1 MYRERISKNAVKC
14 AAAAAFSLFF
24 PLTALAADKDIVI
37 LTTNDVH
44 CGVDDN
50 IGYAGLKLYE
60 KEVEAETPYVL
71 LADAGDAIQ
80 GAPIGT
86 LSEGEYLVDIMDE
99 MGYDFA
105 IPGNHEFDYGM
116 DRFLELSKEL
126 DCGYTSCNF
135 VDLKTGETVFEPYRM
150 FTFDDTD
157 VALIG
162 VTTPETFTKSSPK
175 YFQDE
180 SGEYIYGFSED
191 DTGEALYEAVQ
202 SAADEARAEGAE
214 YVILVGHLGNAGITE
229 KWTSEAVIA
238 GTSSIDAM
246 IDGHSH
252 EQYAK
257 EFKNKEGKTV
267 PVLQAGTKLQAI
279 GQLTIG
285 TDGYI
290 STELID
296 NVTGDGVAES
306 TYIVKRGDSLCRIAD
321 RLFGS
326 QDFWSDI
333 YNANM
338 DIIEDPDL
346 IMPDM
351 ELILP
356 GGTAV
361 NEAGKNVDEYMDAYI
376 RGIEAEFDKEL
387 KTVIGHTEVELTTL
401 DPDTEERRVRSGE
414 TNLGDLCADAVR
426 IRTGADIGL
435 MNGGGIRADIAKG
448 DITYNDALSVFPYGN
463 MICVAEVTG
472 QQILDCLEMGVKNY
486 PEESGGFQQVSGI
499 TFTVDT
505 GIGSSVT
512 TDTQRNF
519 TGVAGKYRV
528 RDVEVNGEPLDPE
541 KTYTL
546 ASHNYLLKSGGD
558 GMTMFDGAEIIGD
571 EISADVD
578 MLAAYI
584 KEDLGGTVGAEYAE
598 AEGQGRITIK

>member
-1 MYRERISKNAVKC
+1 MYRKQISKNAVKC

-238 GTSSIDAM
+238 GTSGIDAM

-252 EQYAK
+252 EQYTK
-257 EFKNKEGKTV
+257 EFKNKDGEAV
-267 PVLQAGTKLQAI
+267 PILQTGTKLQAI

-285 TDGYI
+285 TDGSI

-306 TYIVKRGDSLCRIAD
+306 TYIVKKGDSLCRIAD
-321 RLFGS
+321 RFFGS

-333 YNANM
+333 YNANT

-401 DPDTEERRVRSGE
+401 DPDTRERRVRSGE

-448 DITYNDALSVFPYGN
+448 DITYDDALSVFPYGN
-463 MICVAEVTG
+463 MICVARVTG

-505 GIGSSVT
+505 GIESSVT

-519 TGVAGKYRV
+519 TGVTGEYRV
-528 RDVEVNGEPLDPE
+528 RDVKVNGEPLDPE

-558 GMTMFDGAEIIGD
+558 GMTMFEGAEIIGD

-584 KEDLGGTVGAEYAE
+584 KEDLGGTVGAEYAK